1 MSLRVRGGIAA
12 SLGIALILAACGGG
26 TLYSTGAAS
35 SNLTRDD
42 AYTCAQQQL
51 GAMGYRTNV
60 KDDDAR
66 RYVGQKNDSTYK
78 ESNVKFRR
86 RYSAIELQAQTSAT
100 GGSDLAVKASTFD
113 EYSTERGITTVE
125 TTGSSAVKPDAAALL
140 DRCKEPS
147 AGM

>member
-1 MSLRVRGGIAA
+1 MSLRVGVGITS
-12 SLGIALILAACGGG
+12 SLSIALVLAACGGG
-26 TLYSTGAAS
+26 TLYSTGAAT

-42 AYTCAQQQL
+42 AYNCAQKQL
-51 GAMGYRTNV
+51 GVMGYRTNV
-60 KDDDAR
+60 KDDDTR
-66 RYVGQKNDSTYK
+66 RYVAQKNDSTYK

-100 GGSDLAVKASTFD
+100 GGSDLAVRASTFD

-125 TTGSSAVKPDAAALL
+125 TTASSAVKTDAAALL
-140 DRCKEPS
+140 DRCKEPT

>member
-1 MSLRVRGGIAA
+1 MSLRVGVGITS
-12 SLGIALILAACGGG
+12 SLSIALVVAACGGG

-35 SNLTRDD
+35 SGLARDD

-51 GAMGYRTNV
+51 KSMGYKQIV
-60 KDDDAR
+60 HDDEAR
-66 RYVGQKNDSTYK
+66 RVMGQKNDSTYR

-86 RYSAIELQAQTSAT
+86 HYDQIELQAAT
-100 GGSDLAVKASTFD
+100 GTTLGSDLTVRASTFD

-125 TTGSSAVKPDAAALL
+125 THASSTVKTDAATLM
-140 DRCKEPS
+140 DRCKEAP